1 MFRVGVYLL
10 YGQVGE
16 RETKQVVAIVRTS
29 EEEIMKTSQPWTR
42 FCLVFFFAACGL
54 GWHKSDLYL
63 EDVASL

>member
-42 FCLVFFFAACGL
+42 FCLGFFL
-54 GWHKSDLYL
+54 QP
-63 EDVASL
+63 VALAGTKVTCI